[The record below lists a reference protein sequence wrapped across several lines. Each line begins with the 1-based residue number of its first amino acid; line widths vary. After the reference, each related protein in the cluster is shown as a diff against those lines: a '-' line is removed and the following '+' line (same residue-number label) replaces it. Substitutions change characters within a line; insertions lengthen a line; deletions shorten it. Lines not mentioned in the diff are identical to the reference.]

1 MVRLSVIIL
10 GMSSPKEYVIPT
22 LNEKPSSKEILAT
35 VPFIAK
41 FIFKSSPRAF
51 LIWAISGVFA
61 VPFTALSVISVK
73 AAIDAL
79 SVQSY
84 ELAAL
89 WAIALLVSYAVI
101 GLNRYL
107 LDVQTDVIRY
117 GLEYASNERVI
128 EMMSSLP
135 FSVLERTEFRILCDA
150 FQRKAYVVL
159 NIAQWAFYAI
169 FYLANAIGASLI
181 LFLLPWQASLVLLFA
196 VVIRIVMS
204 KREST
209 WQWSLFDREK
219 REGRRASYYRTT
231 LTIPMSLMSAKSWG
245 LHASFVKLWK
255 QTTLGLLETGIK
267 NIRAISKVWA
277 ITELMYVASFGIAIY
292 FLFHGMVSGVIAI
305 GTISAFL
312 ASFPSFWGDIGGL
325 LSQFRMIQRDATFL
339 VIARDFLSLEPERD
353 VGRMLPKQSLHIE
366 FRDVHFAYPG
376 SEDEVLRGINCSFS
390 EGDRLAL
397 VGLNGAGKS
406 TMLKLLMGIFQ
417 PTKGRVL
424 VNGID
429 LADIKPS
436 AWRRALSVMSQDVIR
451 FDDTIR
457 EQILYGDYGKKV
469 DESRLQKSVEVSGL
483 RTVLPDFKRGIETHA
498 GKQYAMTE
506 DEAIE
511 LSGGQNQIVGIAR
524 ALYRDARM
532 YIFDEPTSAV
542 DPEKEENFFRSLPD
556 VLAGKGII
564 FVSHRFSTLRQAEHI
579 IVIDAGRVIEEGSHE
594 VLMEKKG
601 RYAELFTLQA
611 KAYQ

>member
-1 MVRLSVIIL
+1 
-10 GMSSPKEYVIPT
+10 MSSQKEYVIPT
-22 LNEKPSSKEILAT
+22 LNEKPTGKQILAT

-41 FIFKSSPRAF
+41 FVFRSAPKPF
-51 LIWAISGVFA
+51 LIWAISSILGIPFMALSVFA
-61 VPFTALSVISVK
+61 VKTTIDRLSTGSFES
-73 AAIDAL
+73 AGH
-79 SVQSY
+79 
-84 ELAAL
+84 
-89 WAIALLVSYAVI
+89 WAMMLLISYAAI
-101 GLNRYL
+101 GLNRYF

-117 GLEYASNERVI
+117 RLEYASNERAI
-128 EMMSSLP
+128 ELMASLP
-135 FSVLERTEFRILCDA
+135 FSILERTEFRVLSDA
-150 FQRKAYVVL
+150 FQRKAYVIL
-159 NIAQWAFYAI
+159 NIVQQAFYSLS
-169 FYLANAIGASLI
+169 YLANAMGASAI
-181 LFLLPWQASLVLLFA
+181 LLLLPWQASIFLILA
-196 VVIRIVMS
+196 IVIRFLMS
-204 KREST
+204 KKESK

-231 LTIPMSLMSAKSWG
+231 LTIPISLLSVKSWG
-245 LHASFVKLWK
+245 LHIPMVRLWK
-255 QTTLGLLETGIK
+255 HTMTGLLETSVN
-267 NIRAISKVWA
+267 NIRAVSKVWA
-277 ITELMYVASFGIAIY
+277 LTELMYVVSFGVAMY
-292 FLFHGMVSGVIAI
+292 LLFHSVVAGAVAI
-305 GTISAFL
+305 GSISAFL
-312 ASFPSFWGDIGGL
+312 VMFPSFWMNAGYAL
-325 LSQFRMIQRDATFL
+325 THYRMIQRDASFL
-339 VIARDFLSLEPERD
+339 VITRDFLSLEPEQD
-353 VGRMLPKQSLHIE
+353 VGKAVPKHSLTIE
-366 FRDVHFAYPG
+366 FQNVHFSYPG
-376 SEDEVLRGINCSFS
+376 STEEVLRGISCSFN

-417 PTKGRVL
+417 PTKGRIL

-451 FDDTIR
+451 FDDTLR
-457 EQILYGDYGKKV
+457 EQILYGDYTKTV
-469 DESRLQKSVEVSGL
+469 DEERLNRSVEASGL
-483 RTVLPDFKRGIETHA
+483 RSVLPDFKKGLETHA

-542 DPEKEENFFRSLPD
+542 DPEKEENFFSSLPD

>member
-1 MVRLSVIIL
+1 MPSKL
-10 GMSSPKEYVIPT
+10 EYRIPT
-22 LNEKPSSKEILAT
+22 LNEKPTGRQILGT

-41 FIFKSSPRAF
+41 FIFKSSPKAF
-51 LIWAISGVFA
+51 LIWAISGVLS
-61 VPFTALSVISVK
+61 VPFMALSVYSVK
-73 AAIDAL
+73 ATIDAL
-79 SVQSY
+79 SIQSY
-84 ELAAL
+84 QSAGS
-89 WAIALLVSYAVI
+89 WAVALLVSYAVI

-117 GLEYASNERVI
+117 ELEYASNERVI
-128 EMMSSLP
+128 QMMSSLP

-159 NIAQWAFYAI
+159 NIAQWAFYGL
-169 FYLANAIGASLI
+169 FYFANAIGASLV
-181 LFLLPWQASLVLLFA
+181 LFLLPWQASIVLVLA
-196 VVIRIVMS
+196 VAIRVMMS

-219 REGRRASYYRTT
+219 REGRRASYYRIT
-231 LTIPMSLMSAKSWG
+231 LTIPASLMSAKSWG
-245 LHASFVKLWK
+245 LHTSFVKLWK
-255 QTTLGLLETGIK
+255 RTTLGLLETGIK
-267 NIRAISKVWA
+267 NIRAISRVWA
-277 ITELMYVASFGIAIY
+277 LTELMYVASFGIAIY

-305 GTISAFL
+305 GTMSAFL
-312 ASFPSFWGDIGGL
+312 ASFPSFWGDVGGV
-325 LSQFRMIQRDATFL
+325 LSQFRMIQRDSAFL
-339 VIARDFLSLEPERD
+339 VIARDFLSLESEKD
-353 VGRMLPKQSLHIE
+353 TGRSLPKESLHIE
-366 FRDVHFAYPG
+366 FQDVHFAYPG
-376 SEDEVLRGINCSFS
+376 SEHEVLRGINCSFS

-417 PTKGRVL
+417 PTKGRIL

-457 EQILYGDYGKKV
+457 EQIIYGDYSKTV
-469 DESRLQKSVEVSGL
+469 DESRLERSIEASGL
-483 RTVLPDFKRGIETHA
+483 RSVLPDFKRGIETHA

-506 DEAIE
+506 DDAIE

-579 IVIDAGRVIEEGSHE
+579 IVIDNGRVIEEGSHE
-594 VLMEKKG
+594 ALMEKQG

>member
-1 MVRLSVIIL
+1 
-10 GMSSPKEYVIPT
+10 MSSLKEYVIPT

-51 LIWAISGVFA
+51 LIWAIAGVFA

-73 AAIDAL
+73 SAIDAL
-79 SVQSY
+79 SIQSY

-181 LFLLPWQASLVLLFA
+181 LFLLPWQASLVLLLA
-196 VVIRIVMS
+196 VAIRVAMS

-231 LTIPMSLMSAKSWG
+231 LTIPMSLLSAKSWG
-245 LHASFVKLWK
+245 LHTSFVKKWR

-277 ITELMYVASFGIAIY
+277 MTELMYVASFGIAIY
-292 FLFHGMVSGVIAI
+292 FLFHGMVSGAIAI

-353 VGRMLPKQSLHIE
+353 VGRTLPKQSLHIE

-417 PTKGRVL
+417 PTKGQVL

-469 DESRLQKSVEVSGL
+469 DESRLQRSIEASGL

-506 DEAIE
+506 DDAIE